1 MQTTI
6 DCVGISVKD
15 IAGFGQSGDA
25 GSTLHKCSQVRHLT
39 ILHDQMDVLWSVD
52 AFEQGNNVRMLELS
66 QDVDLRVEILSQL
79 SGQLS
84 CDDRLDGGV

>member
-1 MQTTI
+1 
-6 DCVGISVKD
+6 
-15 IAGFGQSGDA
+15 
-25 GSTLHKCSQVRHLT
+25 
-39 ILHDQMDVLWSVD
+39 MDVLWSVD

-79 SGQLS
+79 SGQFS